1 MPLFEFEV
9 ADRTGTVGRGR
20 TEADN
25 PEELIRRFRGRD
37 QVVLSLRPAEPVRLP
52 GRDIQPALDA
62 LQRSVMRIAGGVK
75 LTTLILFTGQLAAML
90 GGGIH
95 LVRSLSVLAAEA
107 TDKRFGKAVEKV
119 RASVMGGTSFG
130 DALSEYPSI
139 FNSLYVA
146 MVQAGELSGNLPL
159 VLNTLTTYL
168 EKADLVRRKVRG
180 AFAYPGVIL
189 SAAVLIVLVMIVKIV
204 PVFEGVYARAN
215 ARLPAATLVLLG
227 LSRVLRDYTLLSVLA
242 LALVAVVVVVAV
254 HRPAGQY
261 LLDAFKLRMPLFGPL
276 IRKAILARVCRT
288 LSALLQSGI
297 PLLGAMEATSRA
309 ASNRVIERALLAASY
324 GMREGATV
332 ADALRRTG
340 QFPGM
345 VTQLVTAGEESG
357 TLPAMLGKAAVYYEQ
372 QVDSTVGTLSSL
384 IQPVMIVIMGG
395 LIAAVIFA
403 LYLPI
408 FNLGQAFK
416 SMR

>member
-1 MPLFEFEV
+1 MALFEYEV

-20 TEADN
+20 TEADA
-25 PEELIRRFRGRD
+25 PEELIRHFRGQD
-37 QVVLSLRPAEPVRLP
+37 QVVLSLRPAGPVRLP
-52 GRDIQPALDA
+52 GRDIQPVLHA
-62 LQRSVMRIAGGVK
+62 LQKSMMRLAGGVK
-75 LTTLILFTGQLAAML
+75 LTTLVLFTGQLAAML

-107 TDKRFGKAVEKV
+107 ADKRFAKALERVK
-119 RASVMGGTSFG
+119 ASVMGGTAFA
-130 DALSEYPSI
+130 DALSEYPFI
-139 FNSLYVA
+139 FKSLYVA
-146 MVQAGELSGNLPL
+146 MVRAGELSGSLPL

-168 EKADLVRRKVRG
+168 EKADQTRRRVRG
-180 AFAYPGVIL
+180 AVAYPGVIL
-189 SAAVLIVLVMIVKIV
+189 SATILMVLVMIVKIV

-215 ARLPAATLVLLG
+215 TQLPAATRMLLG
-227 LSRVLRDYTLLSVLA
+227 LSRVLRDYTLFSVLA
-242 LALVAVVVVVAV
+242 LALVAVVFVVAV
-254 HRPAGQY
+254 RHPAGQY

-297 PLLGAMEATSRA
+297 PLLGAMQATSGA
-309 ASNRVIERALLAASY
+309 ASNRVIERALLAASH
-324 GMREGATV
+324 GVREGATV
-332 ADALRRTG
+332 AEALRRTG

-372 QVDSTVGTLSSL
+372 QVDTAVGTLSSL
-384 IQPVMIVIMGG
+384 IQPIMIVIMGAIIG
-395 LIAAVIFA
+395 IVIFA

-408 FNLGQAFK
+408 FNLGQAYK